1 MFQMKEQDKT
11 LGKDPIKMEI
21 SNLPVKEFKAIAIE
35 MRTELWKRTENTKR
49 TKRTK
54 KHKKNQ

>member
-49 TKRTK
+49 TST
-54 KHKKNQ
+54 NN